1 MKLIFLEHDY
11 TLHLA
16 DRSRLSFLLGMAILP
31 GANTNTVSDQGLHP
45 TRNAFIPS
53 RIVSSQDRAI
63 SSCLALPNSSIFGL
77 EENEKNGK
85 DARANGQQKCTSI
98 IKSFQETNR
107 SFVHGFLY
115 IKCFQYQNPFQT
127 SMNVQCIDSPCIC
140 LKIQKT
146 YFLLPEK

>member
-85 DARANGQQKCTSI
+85 DASICQSKWTTEVHKYHHIFSRNKQELRPWISIYKMFPVPKPFPNFNERA
-98 IKSFQETNR
+98 
-107 SFVHGFLY
+107 VH
-115 IKCFQYQNPFQT
+115 
-127 SMNVQCIDSPCIC
+127 
-140 LKIQKT
+140 
-146 YFLLPEK
+146 

>member
-77 EENEKNGK
+77 EENDKHMPEQM
-85 DARANGQQKCTSI
+85 D
-98 IKSFQETNR
+98 NR
-107 SFVHGFLY
+107 SVQVSSNLFKKQTGASSMDFY
-115 IKCFQYQNPFQT
+115 I
-127 SMNVQCIDSPCIC
+127 
-140 LKIQKT
+140 
-146 YFLLPEK
+146 